1 MNRESVQIIGSDIHF
16 DSKKVYNFGRCALG
30 LVVMTYGILLLTGHL
45 SKSDD
50 LKSYYNFWQHCA
62 PQSYGGRN
70 QREELESFQAQSLF
84 EF

>member
-50 LKSYYNFWQHCA
+50 LKSY
-62 PQSYGGRN
+62 
-70 QREELESFQAQSLF
+70 
-84 EF
+84 